1 MIWVGCDPGR
11 SGAIAFVPDL
21 PDDGEPWFLS
31 LSDSMH
37 DLSEGVRA
45 AHTVGN
51 LYCALESVHSSPQM
65 GVKSAFTF
73 GQSFGQVE
81 MLLVALQVP
90 YERVS
95 PQRWQKDL
103 RCLTGG
109 DKRVTKRIAANLF
122 PRTRVTH
129 RNADALLLAV
139 WARQYGHSS

>member
-1 MIWVGCDPGR
+1 MIWVGVDPGR
-11 SGAIAFVPDL
+11 SGAIAFVPGLSDN
-21 PDDGEPWFLS
+21 GQPWFLS
-31 LSDSMH
+31 LSDSPN
-37 DLSEGVRA
+37 DLADGIRA

-73 GQSFGQVE
+73 GQSFGQAE

-109 DKRVTKRIAANLF
+109 DKRVTKRMAANLF
-122 PRTRVTH
+122 PKTKVTH

-139 WARQYGHSS
+139 WAQKFGKLS